1 MKAKRIFLAVLL
13 TAALSVSSA
22 APAVLAESPAA
33 PEVTTITVFRPN
45 LGRGLHGLAVRGRRN
60 ASAARVCIH

>member
-45 LGRGLHGLAVRGRRN
+45 LGLAVRRRRN